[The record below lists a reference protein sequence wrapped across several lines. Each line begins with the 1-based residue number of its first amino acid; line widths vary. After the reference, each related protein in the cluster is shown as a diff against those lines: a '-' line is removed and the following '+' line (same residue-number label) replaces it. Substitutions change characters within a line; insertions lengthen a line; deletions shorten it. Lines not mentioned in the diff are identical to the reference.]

1 MINFSNILKALDI
14 LSKGAKVKVNGDNL
28 EDIEWLDSD
37 MKKPT
42 DDEIK
47 IVISNLDIKEKN
59 TKRIIEI
66 DNLLEKIDSKSI
78 RAIREQNQ
86 SLLDEYEEEAVILRT
101 ERRLLN
107 EQ

>member
-1 MINFSNILKALDI
+1 MKVTNNILVIGNDEVIIDKETI
-14 LSKGAKVKVNGDNL
+14 LKQ
-28 EDIEWLDSD
+28 
-37 MKKPT
+37 
-42 DDEIK
+42 
-47 IVISNLDIKEKN
+47 EKQN
-59 TKRIIEI
+59 RIIEI
-66 DNLLEKIDSKSI
+66 DNLLEKIDLKSI